1 MPKIDKIEFTVQPA
15 KVNDLKQIR
24 EIYQYYVEE
33 TVSSLEE
40 KMPSEQEF
48 LEHFESVV
56 SRDLP
61 FLVARDKSGKV
72 LGFTY
77 VQPYRKRSA
86 YRYTL
91 EDSIYIHKD
100 FVGRGVG
107 RALISEIMK
116 KCKEVGYKQLIAV
129 VVADDN
135 QNSLNFHKSQGF
147 EEKGR
152 LSKVG
157 FKFGKW
163 HDILILQKSI

>member
-1 MPKIDKIEFTVQPA
+1 MAKSAKIDFTVLDS
-15 KVNDLKQIR
+15 KVSDLAQVR
-24 EIYQYYVEE
+24 AIYKHYVEE

-40 KMPSEQEF
+40 KLPSEQEF
-48 LEHFESVV
+48 LEHFESIV

-61 FLVARDKSGKV
+61 FLVAKDKKGIV

-100 FVGRGVG
+100 FIGKGVG
-107 RALISEIMK
+107 RALICEIMK
-116 KCKEVGYKQLIAV
+116 KCKQVGYKQLVAI
-129 VVADDN
+129 VVASDN
-135 QNSLNFHKSQGF
+135 QNSIDFHKSQGF

-152 LSKVG
+152 LNKVG

-163 HDILILQKSI
+163 HDILLLQKEL

>member
-1 MPKIDKIEFTVQPA
+1 MPKTTKIEFTVQDA
-15 KVNDLKQIR
+15 KVSDLEQIR
-24 EIYQYYVEE
+24 QIYKYYVEE

-40 KMPSEQEF
+40 KLPPEQEF
-48 LEHFESVV
+48 LEHFESIV

-61 FLVARDKSGKV
+61 FLVAKDKKGAV
-72 LGFTY
+72 LGYTY

-100 FVGRGVG
+100 HLGKGVG
-107 RALISEIMK
+107 RALIAELMK
-116 KCKEVGYKQLIAV
+116 RSKAIGYKQIIAV
-129 VVADDN
+129 VVASDN
-135 QNSLNFHKSQGF
+135 QNSLIFHKSQGF

-152 LSKVG
+152 LTKVG

-163 HDILILQKSI
+163 HDILLLQREL